1 MDKFEKLRKNLK
13 KKHEIKNV
21 LFFPVDRVQEAE
33 REVSR
38 MLLKSIEHH
47 IQDAGKALL
56 KTDEGILL
64 ISTFSLFL

>member
-1 MDKFEKLRKNLK
+1 MEL
-13 KKHEIKNV
+13 KNV